1 MGWRV
6 KSEEATK
13 LIADSADKEG
23 EGDGANPINPFDDEL
38 PY

>member
-1 MGWRV
+1 M

-13 LIADSADKEG
+13 LIADSAGKEG
-23 EGDGANPINPFDDEL
+23 EGDSKTIHPFDDEL